1 MKIVIAGGH
10 LTPALSVIEELPKEA
25 EVIYIGRK
33 YALEGDKA
41 VSLEYETIK
50 KKEIPFIAVKTG
62 RIQRKLTKHTIPSLL
77 KIPYGLIQ
85 SIAVLQKIKPDVVI
99 GFGGY
104 VSFPVLLSA
113 RILKIPIVIHEQ
125 TLEAGITN
133 KLISRFADKICIS
146 FESSQKY
153 FPKEKTVLTGNPIRK
168 NIIKPN
174 KKYEINGSDPLI
186 FVTGGS
192 QGSHFINLLIA
203 GCLSELLDKYILI
216 HQCGGSTEFKDFE
229 KLSILKEGLNNN
241 KRHRYT
247 LFKFLYPEEIGG
259 ILKSSSLVVSRAG
272 INTISELIVL
282 QKPAYLIPLPTAQK
296 NEQMKNAQFLKNL
309 GLGEIGNQKNLT
321 PESFLNEINAMMQ
334 KLDNY
339 VVDSSKSYFPKNSAE
354 KITDVIYA
362 AAKNS
367 N

>member
-1 MKIVIAGGH
+1 MKIVIACGH

-133 KLISRFADKICIS
+133 KLISRFADKVCI
-146 FESSQKY
+146 
-153 FPKEKTVLTGNPIRK
+153 
-168 NIIKPN
+168 
-174 KKYEINGSDPLI
+174 
-186 FVTGGS
+186 
-192 QGSHFINLLIA
+192 
-203 GCLSELLDKYILI
+203 
-216 HQCGGSTEFKDFE
+216 
-229 KLSILKEGLNNN
+229 
-241 KRHRYT
+241 
-247 LFKFLYPEEIGG
+247 
-259 ILKSSSLVVSRAG
+259 
-272 INTISELIVL
+272 
-282 QKPAYLIPLPTAQK
+282 
-296 NEQMKNAQFLKNL
+296 
-309 GLGEIGNQKNLT
+309 
-321 PESFLNEINAMMQ
+321 
-334 KLDNY
+334 
-339 VVDSSKSYFPKNSAE
+339 
-354 KITDVIYA
+354 
-362 AAKNS
+362 
-367 N
+367 